1 MKELGN
7 DILLFNNIL
16 PITIID
22 ELNELVN
29 IKYDEIFNRDLRY
42 ATFPFE
48 GIRGRIELYKYES
61 LFNKFNKFWFDIIE
75 DKMYDYYFQFL
86 DNREQIDGYKKYAK
100 TDWKDIFIQVYNE
113 LNTFEINDNVH
124 CDFSGITFV
133 ACIGDD
139 YEGGYLEFPKQ
150 KVSIKLNKGDLILFP
165 GSYTHPHGVTKLT
178 YGERRVLV
186 GQSMGVKQL
195 HKFGKEI

>member
-1 MKELGN
+1 MRELGN
-7 DILLFNNIL
+7 DILLFNKIL
-16 PITIID
+16 PNSIID
-22 ELNELVN
+22 ELNQLVDDN
-29 IKYDEIFNRDLRY
+29 YETIFNRELRY

-48 GIRGRIELYKYES
+48 GIRGRVELYKYES
-61 LFNKFNKFWFDIIE
+61 LYNKFNKFWFDIIE
-75 DKMYDYYFQFL
+75 NQMLDYYFKFL
-86 DNREQIDGYKKYAK
+86 DNKEQIDGYKEHVK
-100 TDWKDIFIQVYNE
+100 TDWKDMFIQVYNE

-150 KVSIKLNKGDLILFP
+150 EVSIKLSTGDLILFP

-178 YGERRVLV
+178 NGERRVLV